1 MKKISFR
8 LFIILIVLVST
19 NLCKPKKKDEIDPQ
33 LLSVLLSQSSG
44 VNSSCQKFLLSE
56 ATCVGTPDNAV
67 TGCPSLITALK
78 SKITPSDKSSDSVA
92 ELYFN
97 CFTDVNLIY
106 TQGIGCQK
114 SSFNTNVDFRK
125 AQRSTTTGSTQNAN
139 AAWKLQFNN
148 CASIDNG
155 TPPASSGLK
164 ETGTKLSADPFI

>member
-19 NLCKPKKKDEIDPQ
+19 ILCKPKKKDEIDPQ

-67 TGCPSLITALK
+67 TGCPSLISALK
-78 SKITPSDKSSDSVA
+78 SKITPSDKNSDSVA

-97 CFTDVNLIY
+97 CFTDANLIY
-106 TQGIGCQK
+106 TQGTGCQK
-114 SSFNTNVDFRK
+114 SSFNTNADFRK
-125 AQRSTTTGSTQNAN
+125 AQRSTSTGSTQNAN

-164 ETGTKLSADPFI
+164 DTGTKLSADPFI